1 MANFLQNLFASKG
14 EQSVIGIDMGASS
27 IKVVQL
33 KRKGAQAILETY
45 GELSLGPYAGTT
57 VGVATNLPEDK
68 IIEALH
74 DLLTEKDVNITTAL
88 CGMSI
93 PFSSALMSV
102 ISMPQVGA
110 KELDTMVPLEARK
123 YIPVPISEVTLDW
136 SVIPKN
142 TVEPGVGPE
151 GTTGQSAF
159 ESKGAHLPKPA
170 AMMDVLVVAIHN
182 DTLTRYAAVAAKN
195 NLTPSFFE
203 IEIFSIMRSVLD
215 DTRDPVMMFDMGA
228 ATTNL
233 FIVERGILKS
243 SHTINRG
250 SQNITESI
258 AKSFGIPEDRAEVM
272 KRDLGLIGKGAE
284 GADILTVSMLTLE
297 YIFEE
302 VNRIVLDFEK
312 KYEKPISKIV
322 MIGGGS
328 SLKGLNE
335 VAKKGFQTE
344 VVSGDPFSKV
354 VTPAFLEDVL
364 HQTGPQFAVAVG
376 LALRRLEEL

>member
-1 MANFLQNLFASKG
+1 MANFLQNLFTSKG
-14 EQSVIGIDMGASS
+14 EQSVIGIDIGSSS

-33 KRKGAQAILETY
+33 KRRGSQAILETY
-45 GELSLGPYAGTT
+45 GELSLGPYAETT
-57 VGVATNLPEDK
+57 VGVATNLSQDK

-74 DLLTEKDVNITTAL
+74 DILTEKDVNITTAL
-88 CGMSI
+88 CGIAI
-93 PFSSALMSV
+93 PFSSSLMSV
-102 ISMPQVGA
+102 VSMPAVSA
-110 KELDTMVPLEARK
+110 KELSTMVPLEARK

-142 TVEPGVGPE
+142 NVEGGAMPE
-151 GTTGQSAF
+151 GTTGESAF
-159 ESKGAHLPKPA
+159 ESKVGPKTG
-170 AMMDVLVVAIHN
+170 AMMDVLIVAIHN
-182 DTLTRYAAVAAKN
+182 DTLARYSAVAAKN

-203 IEIFSIMRSVLD
+203 IEIFSTMRSVLD
-215 DTRDPVMMFDMGA
+215 DTREPVMIFDMGA
-228 ATTNL
+228 ATTKL

-258 AKSFGIPEDRAEVM
+258 AKSFGIDEDRAEVM
-272 KRDLGLIGKGAE
+272 KRDLGLTGHGAE
-284 GADILTVSMLTLE
+284 SADILTVSMLTLE

-312 KYEKPISKIV
+312 KYEKPISKII
-322 MIGGGS
+322 MIGGGA

-354 VTPAFLEDVL
+354 VTPAFLEEVL